1 MCVCVC
7 VCVCITC
14 PDRVLCCVSP
24 VAPLPAPARFSW
36 TPQQEVPV
44 WDISSC
50 SLQDGQILITR
61 DEEHMTRTR
70 NRVSSCLSNLSLQN
84 LTEDRGPLEGSHDS
98 ATTGQRPKSTEGG
111 VKGRIIRR
119 LKQVPLRKSSSQLNI
134 EGRADGP
141 SPHGSRESLAIPVSA
156 ADSLD
161 LSSDRSTVVRP
172 VHSSILGEKYCFEV
186 INSEGSHCF
195 NCSSAAE
202 RDRWIEN
209 LRRAAQPNKD
219 NCERTENA
227 LSLWVNDAK
236 DLQPKKRYY
245 CELHLDG
252 TLWGELF
259 ELDNL
264 PPVSQVTLHL
274 FRDEEPKKKGGSGGA
289 AREDTH
295 HPLGSVAIPLA
306 QISGRVFQESWY
318 RLVPYAATSGS
329 AAGSSQASIRV
340 KARFQNLRVLP
351 IERYKEFAEQLTF
364 RYAELCHGLEPLL
377 SVREKEELAGA
388 LVHVLQSVGKAKEF
402 LAALGQAE
410 LQRCGD
416 RETLIFRENTLATK
430 AIDEYMKLVGQK
442 YLIDT
447 LGEFVGRICTS
458 TESWEADPKKCHPSE
473 LQNNQK
479 NLREGCEEAFQKI
492 TETYSSFPVELNEIF
507 SVWREDCEVAGRGAV
522 LERMIGASLFLRF
535 LCPALL
541 SPSLFGLAPAYPG
554 PPALRA
560 LTLTAKVIQNLAN
573 FTPFG
578 EKEEYMLFM
587 NGFLESHWGAM
598 RGFVSTV
605 SSPDGQLDMARFDG
619 YVDLPLR
626 LAVLHRL
633 LTHILSTKDQVT
645 IDQLHPLP
653 SILNRISDC
662 LGPTEPRIAVSCSL
676 TEPSKPCYV
685 PPKDFWEADP
695 KKCHPSELQNNQKN
709 LREGCEEAFQKITET
724 YSSFPVELNEIF
736 SVWREDCEV
745 AGRGAVLERMI
756 GASLFLRFLCPA
768 LLSPSLFGLA
778 PAYPGPPALRALTL
792 TAKVI
797 QNLANFTPFGE
808 KEEYMLFMNGFLESH
823 WGAMRGFVST
833 VSSPDGQL
841 DMARFDGYVDLP
853 LRLAVLHRL
862 LTHILSTKDQRT
874 QSVPERDRT
883 RRPPPRRQISTENL
897 SLSQQD
903 LQGDVGRTDG
913 RPLDITLPSTRQVGE
928 RKTQPAPVPWIRD
941 SERDSALDKAEH
953 QDLSLLDKHE
963 QELCELRVCVDQV
976 TERDLELAKRLEDF
990 IAQSQDQHALLQAEL
1005 QELRGQLAAKE
1016 EELATATFRWEEG
1029 TAGGKN
1035 NTLTTAPF
1043 SPVSPKPVNQ
1053 PSTTKLYHTTKI
1065 ECKTTHK
1072 NIRT

>member
-1 MCVCVC
+1 MLGFKRWIMCG
-7 VCVCITC
+7 
-14 PDRVLCCVSP
+14 
-24 VAPLPAPARFSW
+24 APA
-36 TPQQEVPV
+36 
-44 WDISSC
+44 
-50 SLQDGQILITR
+50 
-61 DEEHMTRTR
+61 
-70 NRVSSCLSNLSLQN
+70 
-84 LTEDRGPLEGSHDS
+84 EGSHDS

-141 SPHGSRESLAIPVSA
+141 RSVSPHGSRESLAIPVSA

-252 TLWGELF
+252 TLYARTTSRPSTKSPVAGGGGGGGSGGGGEGGGDGGGGSGSSGQLFWGELF

-685 PPKDFWEADP
+685 PPKDLC
-695 KKCHPSELQNNQKN
+695 K
-709 LREGCEEAFQKITET
+709 
-724 YSSFPVELNEIF
+724 YSPMHNSMQLICGGV
-736 SVWREDCEV
+736 
-745 AGRGAVLERMI
+745 GG
-756 GASLFLRFLCPA
+756 
-768 LLSPSLFGLA
+768 
-778 PAYPGPPALRALTL
+778 
-792 TAKVI
+792 
-797 QNLANFTPFGE
+797 
-808 KEEYMLFMNGFLESH
+808 
-823 WGAMRGFVST
+823 
-833 VSSPDGQL
+833 PDGAGGAQP
-841 DMARFDGYVDLP
+841 G
-853 LRLAVLHRL
+853 L
-862 LTHILSTKDQRT
+862 LGAKERRRIQRT

-913 RPLDITLPSTRQVGE
+913 RPLDITLPSTRQPYGG
-928 RKTQPAPVPWIRD
+928 KTQPAPVPWIRD

-1016 EELATATFRWEEG
+1016 EELATATFRLKVIEEEREEDESKLSVAVAAAERMDFLERQLVDLLG
-1029 TAGGKN
+1029 EVQQLRASQQCAPATSTRHGSEGESSLENGLEGG
-1035 NTLTTAPF
+1035 
-1043 SPVSPKPVNQ
+1043 S
-1053 PSTTKLYHTTKI
+1053 
-1065 ECKTTHK
+1065 
-1072 NIRT
+1072 